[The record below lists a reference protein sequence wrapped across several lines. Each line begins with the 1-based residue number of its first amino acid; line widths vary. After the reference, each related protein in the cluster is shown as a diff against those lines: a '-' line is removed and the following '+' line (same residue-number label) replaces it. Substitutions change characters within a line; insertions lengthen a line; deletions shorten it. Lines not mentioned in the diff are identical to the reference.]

1 MINLRGVILICGLLI
16 GLTNSKSGDTPNQKL
31 KKLYRNGVEIM
42 NIMANFPVS
51 KSDAKLTLQNAQDQA
66 DGNTGDDS
74 GIGRLGDDRRE
85 NDSMIS
91 ERIHASW
98 TKKFTNQ
105 FKFLQRKFN
114 SWECEKYGYPTN
126 TDVMDVWGE
135 IIDKPGLEDY
145 FGQFKKLIWSG
156 QQTVRHGGDNK
167 PLTALHLS
175 FSRNRLWIDENIG
188 ACYDTAKV
196 ANLDSKKGTKGAS
209 RVQTWVNKGHKKFNT
224 MERRVCSHLY
234 KGLVRAL
241 PEDNPYHDN
250 PECDP
255 KKFRKKHRDQANSQ
269 RKADREAKKAEKEA
283 NKPKN

>member
-1 MINLRGVILICGLLI
+1 MINLRGVIVICGFLI
-16 GLTNSKSGDTPNQKL
+16 GLTNSKAGDTPNQKL

-51 KSDAKLTLQNAQDQA
+51 KADAKQTLENANNQA
-66 DGNTGDDS
+66 ENGDEGNT

-91 ERIHASW
+91 DRIHQSW

-114 SWECEKYGYPTN
+114 SWECDKFGKPDN
-126 TDVMDVWGE
+126 DDVEDVWGE

-145 FGQFKKLIWSG
+145 FGQFKKLIWASPPAA
-156 QQTVRHGGDNK
+156 VRHIGETK
-167 PLTALHLS
+167 PLTGIHLT
-175 FSRNRLWIDENIG
+175 FGRIRLWIDENIG
-188 ACYDTAKV
+188 GCYDADKV
-196 ANLDSKKGTKGAS
+196 ANLASSKGARGAA
-209 RVQTWVNKGHKKFNT
+209 RVETWVNKGHKKFNT

-241 PEDNPYHDN
+241 PSDNPYHDN
-250 PECDP
+250 PACDP
-255 KKFRKKHRDQANSQ
+255 KSFRKKHRDQANSQ
-269 RKADREAKKAEKEA
+269 RKADREAKRAGK
-283 NKPKN
+283 NKN